1 MADQLAR
8 PDIARFEALAAE
20 IGKAQA
26 ALNQCVR
33 GQERVIE
40 QLLVTLMSGGH
51 GLIVGVP
58 GLAKTTLVR
67 ALGTVCGLAT
77 SRIQFTP
84 DLMPADILGS
94 EILRT
99 DASGDRRFAFVQ
111 GPVFAQLV
119 MADEINRASPRTQAA
134 LLEAMQEGQVTIAG
148 ETRPLP
154 QPFHVFATQNP
165 IEQDGTYPLP
175 EAQLDRFL
183 LQINIGFPSADVEA
197 DIVLMTTQAPA
208 APVSALLSADTLKT
222 LQQLVRALP
231 LPEALLHSAIDLVRQ
246 ARPEAAPDMVTWG
259 PGPRASQALSL
270 AMRARAVLHGRSAP
284 ILEDVLELAPAIL
297 RHRLQLSYKA
307 RSAGETNDSFIAKLM
322 APL

>member
-1 MADQLAR
+1 MADQIAH
-8 PDIARFEALAAE
+8 PDIAHFETLAAD

-26 ALNQCVR
+26 ALRQIVR
-33 GQERVIE
+33 GQEQVIE
-40 QLLVTLMSGGH
+40 QLLVTLLAGGH

-58 GLAKTTLVR
+58 GIAKTTLVR
-67 ALGTVCGLAT
+67 ALGAVCGLAT
-77 SRIQFTP
+77 ARIQFTP

-94 EILRT
+94 EILRSDT
-99 DASGDRRFAFVQ
+99 QGDRRFAFVQ

-148 ETRPLP
+148 ESRQLP
-154 QPFHVFATQNP
+154 KPFHVFATQNP

-183 LQINIGFPSADVEA
+183 LQIDMGFPSAQVEA
-197 DIVLMTTQAPA
+197 EIVLMTTQGPPA
-208 APVSALLSADTLKT
+208 ETPVILDAEKLRA

-231 LPEALLHSAIDLVRQ
+231 LPEQLLHSAIDLVRR
-246 ARPEAAPDMVTWG
+246 ARPDAAPDKVTWG
-259 PGPRASQALSL
+259 PGPRASQALAL
-270 AMRARAVLHGRSAP
+270 AIRARAVLHGRSAP
-284 ILEDVLELAPAIL
+284 ILDDVLTLAPAIL

-307 RSAGETNDSFIAKLM
+307 RSEGETNDSFIAQLM
-322 APL
+322 ASL

>member
-1 MADQLAR
+1 MADQTAH
-8 PDIARFEALAAE
+8 PDIARFEALAADLN
-20 IGKAQA
+20 KAQA
-26 ALNQCVR
+26 ALRHCVR
-33 GQERVIE
+33 GQDQVIE
-40 QLLVTLMSGGH
+40 QLLVTLLAGGH

-58 GLAKTTLVR
+58 GIAKTTLVR
-67 ALGTVCGLAT
+67 ALGTVCGLDTA
-77 SRIQFTP
+77 RIQFTP

-94 EILRT
+94 EILRS
-99 DASGDRRFAFVQ
+99 DSQGDRRFAFVQ

-148 ETRPLP
+148 ESRKLP

-183 LQINIGFPSADVEA
+183 LQIDMGFPSAAVEA
-197 DIVLMTTQAPA
+197 DIVLMTTQA
-208 APVSALLSADTLKT
+208 APVETPTILDAGRVQA
-222 LQQLVRALP
+222 LQQLVRSLP
-231 LPEALLHSAIDLVRQ
+231 LPEQLLHSVIDLVRR
-246 ARPEAAPDMVTWG
+246 ARPDAAPESVTWG

-270 AMRARAVLHGRSAP
+270 AMRARALLHGRSAP
-284 ILEDVLELAPAIL
+284 ILEDALALAPAIL
-297 RHRLQLSYKA
+297 RHRLQLTYRA
-307 RSAGETNDSFIAKLM
+307 RSSGETNDSFISKLM